1 MLKSKTFSSIP
12 IEFDKQDEGHNHH
25 NPRMWKV
32 MTQYYYRGDNY
43 PYKRFPTGKV
53 FTGPFIGSQTEPKK
67 LLEQYF
73 SKKPAGFGG
82 YTVKNLK

>member
-25 NPRMWKV
+25 NPKMWKV
-32 MTQYYYRGDNY
+32 MSQYYSNGGNY
-43 PYKRFPTGKV
+43 SYKKFPTGKV
-53 FTGPFIGSQTEPKK
+53 FTGPFIGYQTEPKE

-73 SKKPAGFGG
+73 SKKNNGFNG